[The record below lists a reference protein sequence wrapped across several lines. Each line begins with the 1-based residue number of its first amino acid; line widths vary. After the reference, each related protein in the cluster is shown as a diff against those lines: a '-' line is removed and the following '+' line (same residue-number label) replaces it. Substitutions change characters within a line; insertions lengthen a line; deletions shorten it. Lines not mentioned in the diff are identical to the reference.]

1 MDYLDANQAAD
12 YLDVSKST
20 LYAYVSRGR
29 LESIET
35 EGDQRRRQYRKA
47 DLDRLRRR
55 SDAASGDGPS
65 AGDALHWGQPSLET
79 DVGSIS
85 ARGPCYRGVPLSS
98 ILCDNWSFSEV
109 ASLIW
114 SGERKTWKID
124 AAATD
129 TMDIAPAQ
137 TPPITTLREIT
148 LEAGRSSE
156 GDTQCRSAWIELITK
171 TIRRLSPRPRPNQP
185 CEPSACLAQFIHHYE
200 RRPQHEQSPNG
211 SSRRPPGPLLEIID
225 NILMIVADHGLNAST
240 FTGRISASAGAG
252 LFDALTA
259 SLATFSGDRH
269 GRHFTRVRHMIH
281 DLAHT
286 DLDPQSWVTRRLTG
300 ANSIPGFGHPLY
312 EHGDP
317 RYRWVRRAVTEL
329 TEDHQILSQYDQLQ
343 SAATDA
349 GVAPPNLDVGLA
361 LAADAFD
368 ISDDS
373 MAFLF
378 AVGRMVGWLAHIRE
392 QSRRNHVLRPTAT

>member
-1 MDYLDANQAAD
+1 MDYLDADQAAD

-35 EGDQRRRQYRKA
+35 DGDQRRRQYRKA

-85 ARGPCYRGVPLSS
+85 ARGPRYRGQPLSR
-98 ILCDNWSFSEV
+98 LLRDNWSFSEV

-114 SGERKTWKID
+114 SDQRQTWKVD
-124 AAATD
+124 AATGTTD
-129 TMDIAPAQ
+129 ADPAR
-137 TPPITTLREIT
+137 TPPVATLQRIT
-148 LEAGRSSE
+148 LDAGRSSVR
-156 GDTQCRSAWIELITK
+156 DTQNRSVWIYLITE
-171 TIRRLSPRPRPNQP
+171 TIRRLSASPAPQDSS
-185 CEPSACLAQFIHHYE
+185 EPSVFLAQFIHDYE
-200 RRPQHEQSPNG
+200 RG
-211 SSRRPPGPLLEIID
+211 SHLETTETAPCRPPPEPLINIVD
-225 NILMIVADHGLNAST
+225 KILMIVADHGLNASA

-252 LFDALTA
+252 RFDALTA

-269 GRHFTRVRHMIH
+269 GRHFIRVRRMIH
-281 DLAHT
+281 ELSHADVDAQT
-286 DLDPQSWVTRRLTG
+286 WVTRQLTE

-329 TEDHQILSQYDQLQ
+329 AEADQILGQYDQLQ
-343 SAATDA
+343 RAATDA

-368 ISDDS
+368 ISNDS

-378 AVGRMVGWLAHIRE
+378 ATGRMVGWLAHIRE